1 MANKSSFQG
10 YVRTYGGQDKSSGVA
25 PGVLVASEVIT
36 FLASTT
42 TATAVS
48 IGATVNA
55 NAPFV
60 LPQGAIPLNFAVL
73 STSAGGA
80 TTTINLGSAA
90 NSTGFAQNLVSGAKG
105 VNALTGTLVVA
116 AGVSANT
123 TVVASVGSTA
133 GTGNVSG
140 VFTYTFADGTGQ
152 PGEVSGTNGL

>member
-1 MANKSSFQG
+1 MANKSTFQG

-36 FLASTT
+36 FLSSTA

-55 NAPFV
+55 NAPFI
-60 LPQGAIPLNFAVL
+60 LPAGAIPLNFAVL

-80 TTTINLGSAA
+80 TTTINLGTAA

-116 AGVSANT
+116 AGITANS

-133 GTGNVSG
+133 GTGNVTG

>member
-1 MANKSSFQG
+1 MANRSTFQG

-36 FLASTT
+36 FLSSTA

-48 IGATVNA
+48 IGATVNS
-55 NAPFV
+55 NVPFI
-60 LPQGAIPLNFAVL
+60 LPAGAIPLSFAVL

-105 VNALTGTLVVA
+105 VNSLTGTLVVA
-116 AGVSANT
+116 AGISANT

>member
-1 MANKSSFQG
+1 MANRSTFQG

-36 FLASTT
+36 FLSSTA

-48 IGATVNA
+48 IGTAINT

-60 LPQGAIPLNFAVL
+60 LPAGAIPLNFAVL

-105 VNALTGTLVVA
+105 VNALTGTLVVG
-116 AGVSANT
+116 AGLSANT
-123 TVVASVGSTA
+123 TVVGSVGSTA
-133 GTGNVSG
+133 GTGNVTG

>member
-1 MANKSSFQG
+1 MGTKSTFQG
-10 YVRTYGGQDKSSGVA
+10 YVRTYGGQDKSSGVT

-36 FLASTT
+36 FLSSTA

-48 IGATVNA
+48 VGATVNA

-60 LPQGAIPLNFAVL
+60 LPQGAIPLNFSVL

-90 NSTGFAQNLVSGAKG
+90 SSTGIANNLVSGAKG

-116 AGVSANT
+116 AGLTANT

-140 VFTYTFADGTGQ
+140 VFTYTFNDAQ
-152 PGEVSGTNGL
+152 SKPGEETYTN